1 MLGKAMS
8 DSLAKQRIPN
18 QVQGQTDME
27 AQKNW
32 DKSIMSVQGKKKKRD
47 TWDEDIE
54 DVFQYLNWFTEILL
68 FWLRDNLYQE
78 VALL

>member
-1 MLGKAMS
+1 MS
-8 DSLAKQRIPN
+8 DGLAKQRIPN

-54 DVFQYLNWFTEILL
+54 DVFQYLN
-68 FWLRDNLYQE
+68 
-78 VALL
+78 